1 MSTQRIIVLALI
13 AVVAIVGSMFFIDIP
28 LARFIHSLETP
39 WLRSTGM
46 VLEEL
51 GKSHWVLVYCLV
63 TIAIAWRSMRDVAH
77 RHIEFFLSVAIS
89 GIAANIIKVIAC
101 RPRPMLMLTEGITQ
115 WDPLAF
121 RMEYLWNS
129 FPSGH
134 ATTGLAIA
142 ISGTAAWPRLR
153 WFFWPLGVA
162 IAVARM
168 IVDAHYLSDVIAG
181 SVLGAVV
188 AFTLRSARV
197 TVPTRSRS

>member
-1 MSTQRIIVLALI
+1 MSTQRIVLLASFAML
-13 AVVAIVGSMFFIDIP
+13 AMVGSMFFIDIP
-28 LARFIHSLETP
+28 LARSIHSFETP
-39 WLRSTGM
+39 WLRSAGM

-51 GKSHWVLVYCLV
+51 GKSHWILVYCLV

-101 RPRPMLMLTEGITQ
+101 RPRPILMLTEGITQ

-142 ISGTAAWPRLR
+142 ISGSAAWPRLR
-153 WFFWPLGVA
+153 WFFWPLGIA
-162 IAVARM
+162 IAFGRM

-188 AFTLRSARV
+188 ALRLRQIR
-197 TVPTRSRS
+197 P

>member
-1 MSTQRIIVLALI
+1 MSRQYIVITTCIAAVLI
-13 AVVAIVGSMFFIDIP
+13 VCSMLFVDVP
-28 LARFIHSLETP
+28 LARFIHALETP
-39 WLRSTGM
+39 WLRSAGEI
-46 VLEEL
+46 LEEL
-51 GKSHWVLVYCLV
+51 GKSHWVLIYCLA
-63 TIAIAWRSMRDVAH
+63 TIIIAWRSMRDVAH

-89 GIAANIIKVIAC
+89 GILANVIKVIAC

-115 WDPLAF
+115 WDVFAF

-142 ISGTAAWPRLR
+142 ISGSAAWPKLR
-153 WFFWPLGVA
+153 WLFWSLGIA

-181 SVLGAVV
+181 SALGAVV
-188 AFTLRSARV
+188 AVTLRSARV
-197 TVPTRSRS
+197 MTRR

>member
-1 MSTQRIIVLALI
+1 MSKQHIVIATCIAAALI
-13 AVVAIVGSMFFIDIP
+13 VSSMLFVDVP
-28 LARFIHSLETP
+28 LARFIHALETP
-39 WLRSTGM
+39 WLRSAGH

-51 GKSHWVLVYCLV
+51 GKSHWVLIYCLV
-63 TIAIAWRSMRDVAH
+63 TIAIAWHFVREVAH

-89 GIAANIIKVIAC
+89 GILANIIKVIAC

-115 WDPLAF
+115 WDFLAF

-142 ISGTAAWPRLR
+142 ISGSAAWPKLR
-153 WFFWPLGVA
+153 WLFWPLGIA

-181 SVLGAVV
+181 SALGAVV
-188 AFTLRSARV
+188 AVTLRSARV
-197 TVPTRSRS
+197 MTRR

>member
-1 MSTQRIIVLALI
+1 MSTQRIVLLASFAVLA
-13 AVVAIVGSMFFIDIP
+13 IVSSMFFVDIP

-39 WLRSTGM
+39 WLRSAGM
-46 VLEEL
+46 ALEEL
-51 GKSHWVLVYCLV
+51 GKSHWVLGYCILA
-63 TIAIAWRSMRDVAH
+63 IAIAWRSMRDVAH

-142 ISGTAAWPRLR
+142 ISGSAAWTRLR
-153 WFFWPLGVA
+153 WFFWPLGIA

-188 AFTLRSARV
+188 ALRLRHIR
-197 TVPTRSRS
+197 P

>member
-1 MSTQRIIVLALI
+1 
-13 AVVAIVGSMFFIDIP
+13 
-28 LARFIHSLETP
+28 
-39 WLRSTGM
+39 
-46 VLEEL
+46 
-51 GKSHWVLVYCLV
+51 
-63 TIAIAWRSMRDVAH
+63 MRDVAH

-142 ISGTAAWPRLR
+142 ISGSAAWPKLR
-153 WFFWPLGVA
+153 WLFWPLGIA

-181 SVLGAVV
+181 AVLGAVV
-188 AFTLRSARV
+188 AVTLRSARV
-197 TVPTRSRS
+197 MTRR

>member
-1 MSTQRIIVLALI
+1 MNKRRAILFASG
-13 AVVAIVGSMFFIDIP
+13 AVVAIVCSMIFIDIP
-28 LARFIHSLETP
+28 LARFVHSLETP
-39 WLRSTGM
+39 WLRSAGE

-51 GKSHWVLVYCLV
+51 GKSHWVLGYCVL

-115 WDPLAF
+115 WDPFAF
-121 RMEYLWNS
+121 RMEYIWNS

-142 ISGTAAWPRLR
+142 ISGTAAWPHLR
-153 WFFWPLGVA
+153 WFFWPLGIA
-162 IAVARM
+162 IAVARI

-181 SVLGAVV
+181 SLLGAVV
-188 AFTLRSARV
+188 AVTLRFARAM
-197 TVPTRSRS
+197 TRRTPLG

>member
-1 MSTQRIIVLALI
+1 MRSQRTLRIASI
-13 AVVAIVGSMFFIDIP
+13 AVASIVCSMAFIDIP

-39 WLRSTGM
+39 WLRSAGE

-51 GKSHWVLVYCLV
+51 GKSHWVLGYCLV

-89 GIAANIIKVIAC
+89 GIGANIIKVIAC

-142 ISGTAAWPRLR
+142 ISGSAAWPRLR
-153 WFFWPLGVA
+153 WFFWPLGIA

-168 IVDAHYLSDVIAG
+168 IVDAHYLSDVMAG
-181 SVLGAVV
+181 AMLGAVV
-188 AFTLRSARV
+188 AVTLRSARV
-197 TVPTRSRS
+197 MTRVPDVG

>member
-1 MSTQRIIVLALI
+1 MSAQRSILFAGI
-13 AVVAIVGSMFFIDIP
+13 AVAAIVCSMVFIDIP

-39 WLRSTGM
+39 WLRSAGM

-51 GKSHWVLVYCLV
+51 GKSHWILGYCLL

-77 RHIEFFLSVAIS
+77 RHVEFFLSVAIS
-89 GIAANIIKVIAC
+89 GIAANIIKVLAC

-142 ISGTAAWPRLR
+142 ISGSAAWPRLR
-153 WFFWPLGVA
+153 WFFWPLGIA

-181 SVLGAVV
+181 SMLGAVV
-188 AFTLRSARV
+188 AVTLRSARV
-197 TVPTRSRS
+197 MTRVRNVV

>member
-1 MSTQRIIVLALI
+1 MSKRHAILFACG
-13 AVVAIVGSMFFIDIP
+13 AVVAIVCSMNFIDIP

-39 WLRSTGM
+39 WLRSAGE

-51 GKSHWVLVYCLV
+51 GKSHWTLGYCLL

-89 GIAANIIKVIAC
+89 GIVANIIKVVAC

-115 WDPLAF
+115 WDPFAF

-153 WFFWPLGVA
+153 WFFWPLGIS

-181 SVLGAVV
+181 AVLGAII
-188 AFTLRSARV
+188 ALRLRQIR
-197 TVPTRSRS
+197 P